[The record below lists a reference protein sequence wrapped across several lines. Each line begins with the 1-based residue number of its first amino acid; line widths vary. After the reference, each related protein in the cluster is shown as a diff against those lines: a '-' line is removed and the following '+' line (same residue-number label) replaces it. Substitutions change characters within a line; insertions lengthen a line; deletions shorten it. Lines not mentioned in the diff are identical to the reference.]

1 MTRRP
6 LVVVGD
12 SLLDLDIEGTADRLS
27 PEAPVPVVDVV
38 RQWRRPGGAGLA
50 ALLAARSR
58 PEVVLITALASDE
71 AGEALLDLLAGQVDV
86 RPLPLRG
93 STACKTRISAAGVPM
108 LRLDTG
114 DGVVVDAALPPAVTD
129 ALASAGAILVSDYG
143 RGITALPAL
152 RELLTE
158 RAAAMPVVWDP
169 HPAGAAPVQ
178 GCTLVTPNGSEA
190 QQFSHR
196 SDPDAQGRRLCIQ
209 WHAQAVA
216 VTRGDRGATLTD
228 GTSLKTSHI
237 PLSEGPRAVRQ
248 DTCGAGDQF
257 AVAAA
262 QALLDG
268 ANIHAAVQAA
278 VVSAADYVQAGAA
291 ATLSTAS
298 IMPGPAVQRSPRNP
312 ADALGLAARVRRSG
326 GRLVA
331 TGGCFDL
338 LHRGHVDL
346 LERARALGDALIV
359 CLNSDTSIRKSKGQG
374 RPLVPQDDRARVLN
388 GLASVDGVA
397 IFDEPT
403 PTTLLSRVRP
413 DIWVKG
419 DDYANRPMP
428 EADLVRRLGGEVV
441 LLPIVP
447 GYSTTRL
454 LHSASFVR
462 SELLRQPVRATQPQE
477 AS

>member
-1 MTRRP
+1 
-6 LVVVGD
+6 
-12 SLLDLDIEGTADRLS
+12 
-27 PEAPVPVVDVV
+27 
-38 RQWRRPGGAGLA
+38 
-50 ALLAARSR
+50 
-58 PEVVLITALASDE
+58 
-71 AGEALLDLLAGQVDV
+71 
-86 RPLPLRG
+86 
-93 STACKTRISAAGVPM
+93 
-108 LRLDTG
+108 
-114 DGVVVDAALPPAVTD
+114 
-129 ALASAGAILVSDYG
+129 
-143 RGITALPAL
+143 
-152 RELLTE
+152 
-158 RAAAMPVVWDP
+158 MPVVWDP

-228 GTSLKTSHI
+228 GTSLKTRHI
-237 PLSEGPRAVRQ
+237 PLLEGPRAARQ

-262 QALLDG
+262 EALLDG

-278 VVSAADYVQAGAA
+278 VISAAEYVHAGAA

-298 IMPGPAVQRSPRNP
+298 IMPGPAVPHLPRNH
-312 ADALGLAARVRRSG
+312 ADVLRLAARVRRSG

-359 CLNSDTSIRKSKGQG
+359 CLNSDTSIRKTKGQG

-388 GLASVDGVA
+388 ALASVDGVA
-397 IFDEPT
+397 IFDEAT
-403 PTTLLSRVRP
+403 PTALLSKLRP
-413 DIWVKG
+413 DVWVKG

-447 GYSTTRL
+447 GYSTTRM
-454 LHSASFVR
+454 LHTASFKR
-462 SELLRQPVRATQPQE
+462 SELLRQPVRAIQPQE

>member
-1 MTRRP
+1 MIRRP

-12 SLLDLDIEGTADRLS
+12 SLLDVDVEGTADRLS
-27 PEAPVPVVDVV
+27 PEAPVAVVDVV

-50 ALLAARSR
+50 ALIAAQSH
-58 PEVVLITALASDE
+58 PEVILITGLASDE
-71 AGEALLDLLAGQVDV
+71 AGEALLDLLTGQVDV

-114 DGVVVDAALPPAVTD
+114 DGWAADAPLPQAATD
-129 ALASAGAILVSDYG
+129 ALANAGAILVSDYG
-143 RGITALPAL
+143 RGTTALPVL

-158 RAAAMPVVWDP
+158 RAKAIPVIWDP
-169 HPAGAAPVQ
+169 HRAGATPVP
-178 GCTLVTPNGSEA
+178 GCTLVTPNAAEA
-190 QQFSHR
+190 EQFSRR
-196 SDPDAQGRRLCIQ
+196 SDPDAQGRRLCVV
-209 WHAQAVA
+209 WHAKAVA
-216 VTRGDRGATLTD
+216 VTRGDRVATLTD
-228 GTSLKTSHI
+228 GTSRETRLI
-237 PLSEGPRAVRQ
+237 PLLEGPRAARQ

-257 AVAAA
+257 AAAVAE
-262 QALLDG
+262 ALLGG
-268 ANIHAAVQAA
+268 ADIDAAVQAA
-278 VVSAADYVQAGAA
+278 VIRAAEYVHAGAA
-291 ATLSTAS
+291 ATFSTAS
-298 IMPGPAVQRSPRNP
+298 IMPSPVVPRLP
-312 ADALGLAARVRRSG
+312 QKHADALRLAARVRRSG

-359 CLNSDTSIRKSKGQG
+359 CLNSDSSIRKTKGQG

-388 GLASVDGVA
+388 ALASVDSVA

-403 PTTLLSRVRP
+403 PTALLSRLRP

-419 DDYANRPMP
+419 DDYAARPMP
-428 EADLVRRLGGEVV
+428 EADLVRRLGGDVV
-441 LLPIVP
+441 LLPIVA

-454 LHSASFVR
+454 LHSASFLR
-462 SELLRQPVRATQPQE
+462 PELLRQPVRTTRPQE